1 LNFKVINKKST
12 LEVIVQQIKNQI
24 KKGILKPGEKL
35 PSERELANLLGVSRA
50 SVREAIQALAF
61 SGYLEVIQGK
71 GTYILEIATKYDE
84 IVKFFSGFN
93 NYSLDYLMEA
103 RIMLE
108 GEFARLAA
116 LNSNQKEIDEI
127 ERVFNEIAKSNDLN
141 SFVIKDLE
149 FHLTI
154 AKATHNPI
162 MHRLMKIIGELLYKE
177 TQKIIEISK
186 DTREK
191 TIEITRELVQAIKQ
205 RNANQARE
213 LMSKHISNVRVNLE
227 HNINLT
233 NDEHIDSFLL
243 HK

>member
-1 LNFKVINKKST
+1 MSFKTIKREST
-12 LEVIVQQIKNQI
+12 LEVIVQQIKDQI

-35 PSERELANLLGVSRA
+35 PSERKLADLLRVSRA
-50 SVREAIQALAF
+50 SIREAIQALAF

-71 GTYILEIATKYDE
+71 GTYILEIATQYDE
-84 IVKFFSGFN
+84 IVKFFSEFS

-116 LNSNQKEIDEI
+116 LNASQEEIYVI
-127 ERVFNEIAKSNDLN
+127 ERVFNEIVKSKDLN
-141 SFVIKDLE
+141 SFVVKDLK

-162 MHRLMKIIGELLYKE
+162 MNGIMKIIGEMLYKE

-186 DTREK
+186 DTRVN
-191 TIEITRELVQAIKQ
+191 TIETTRNLVQAIKQ
-205 RNANQARE
+205 RNAEQAKE
-213 LMSKHISNVRVNLE
+213 LMS
-227 HNINLT
+227 
-233 NDEHIDSFLL
+233 EHIRNIRASLES
-243 HK
+243 H

>member
-1 LNFKVINKKST
+1 MSFKTIKKEST

-35 PSERELANLLGVSRA
+35 PSERELASLLGVSRT
-50 SVREAIQALAF
+50 SVREAIKALSF

-71 GTYILEIATKYDE
+71 GTYILEIATQYDE
-84 IVKFFSGFN
+84 IVNFFSEFS

-116 LNSNQKEIDEI
+116 ANASQEEIDVI
-127 ERVFNEIAKSNDLN
+127 ERVFNEICN
-141 SFVIKDLE
+141 SKDTNTFFVKDLQ

-162 MHRLMKIIGELLYKE
+162 MNGLMKIIVEMLYKE
-177 TQKIIEISK
+177 TQKIIEISE
-186 DTREK
+186 DTREN
-191 TIEITRELVQAIKQ
+191 TIETTRDLVQAIKQ
-205 RNANQARE
+205 RNAEKAKE
-213 LMSKHISNVRVNLE
+213 LMS
-227 HNINLT
+227 
-233 NDEHIDSFLL
+233 EHIRNIKESLKD
-243 HK
+243 

>member
-1 LNFKVINKKST
+1 MNFKVINKKST
-12 LEVIVQQIKNQI
+12 LETIIQQIKNQI

-35 PSERELANLLGVSRA
+35 PSERKLADQLGVSRA

-71 GTYILEIATKYDE
+71 GTYILEMATQYDE
-84 IVKFFSGFN
+84 IVNFFSEFS

-116 LNSNQKEIDEI
+116 LNANQEEIDLV
-127 ERVFNEIAKSNDLN
+127 ERIFNEIASSKDLN
-141 SFVIKDLE
+141 SFVVKDLE

-162 MHRLMKIIGELLYKE
+162 MNGLMKIIGEMLYKE
-177 TQKIIEISK
+177 TRKIIEISG
-186 DTREK
+186 DTRK
-191 TIEITRELVQAIKQ
+191 NTIETTRNLVQAIKQ
-205 RNANQARE
+205 RNAEKAKE
-213 LMSKHISNVRVNLE
+213 LMS
-227 HNINLT
+227 
-233 NDEHIDSFLL
+233 EHIRNIRASLE
-243 HK
+243 

>member
-1 LNFKVINKKST
+1 MNFKVINKKST
-12 LEVIVQQIKNQI
+12 LEIIIQQIKNQI

-35 PSERELANLLGVSRA
+35 PSERKLADQLGVSRA

-71 GTYILEIATKYDE
+71 GTYILEMATQYDE
-84 IVKFFSGFN
+84 IVNFFSEFS

-116 LNSNQKEIDEI
+116 LNASQEEIDVI
-127 ERVFNEIAKSNDLN
+127 ERVFNEIASSKVLN
-141 SFVIKDLE
+141 TFFVKDLE

-162 MHRLMKIIGELLYKE
+162 MNGLMKIIGEMLYKE
-177 TQKIIEISK
+177 THKIIEISK
-186 DTREK
+186 DTRENTIK
-191 TIEITRELVQAIKQ
+191 TTRNLVQAIKQ
-205 RNANQARE
+205 RNAEKAKE
-213 LMSKHISNVRVNLE
+213 LMS
-227 HNINLT
+227 
-233 NDEHIDSFLL
+233 EHIRNIRASLE
-243 HK
+243 

>member
-12 LEVIVQQIKNQI
+12 LETIIQQIKNQI

-35 PSERELANLLGVSRA
+35 PSERKLADQLGVSRA

-71 GTYILEIATKYDE
+71 GTYILEMATQYDE
-84 IVKFFSGFN
+84 IVNFFSEFS

-116 LNSNQKEIDEI
+116 LNASQEEINVI
-127 ERVFNEIAKSNDLN
+127 EKIFNEIAKSKDLN
-141 SFVIKDLE
+141 SFVVKDLE

-154 AKATHNPI
+154 AKATHNPF
-162 MHRLMKIIGELLYKE
+162 MDGLMKIIGEMLYKE
-177 TQKIIEISK
+177 TEKIIEMSN
-186 DTREK
+186 DTRVN
-191 TIEITRELVQAIKQ
+191 TIETTRNLVQAIKQ
-205 RNANQARE
+205 RDAEQAKE
-213 LMSKHISNVRVNLE
+213 WMSKHIRNIKVSLE
-227 HNINLT
+227 
-233 NDEHIDSFLL
+233 
-243 HK
+243 

>member
-1 LNFKVINKKST
+1 MSFKTIKKEST

-35 PSERELANLLGVSRA
+35 PSERELASLLGISRA
-50 SVREAIQALAF
+50 SVREAIKALSF

-71 GTYILEIATKYDE
+71 GTYVLEIATQYDE
-84 IVKFFSGFN
+84 IVNFFSEFS

-116 LNSNQKEIDEI
+116 ANASQKEIDVI
-127 ERVFNEIAKSNDLN
+127 ERVFNEICN
-141 SFVIKDLE
+141 SKDTNTFFVKDLQ

-162 MHRLMKIIGELLYKE
+162 MNGLMKIIVEMLYKE
-177 TQKIIEISK
+177 TQKIIKISE
-186 DTREK
+186 DTREN
-191 TIEITRELVQAIKQ
+191 TIETTRNLVQAIKQ
-205 RNANQARE
+205 RDAEKAKE
-213 LMSKHISNVRVNLE
+213 LMS
-227 HNINLT
+227 
-233 NDEHIDSFLL
+233 EHIRNIRVSLE
-243 HK
+243 

>member
-1 LNFKVINKKST
+1 MSFEIIKKEST

-35 PSERELANLLGVSRA
+35 PSERELASLLGISRA
-50 SVREAIQALAF
+50 SVREAIKALSF

-71 GTYILEIATKYDE
+71 GTYVLEIATQYDE
-84 IVKFFSGFN
+84 IVNFFSEFS

-116 LNSNQKEIDEI
+116 ANASQEEIDVI
-127 ERVFNEIAKSNDLN
+127 ERVFNEICN
-141 SFVIKDLE
+141 SKDTNTFFVKDLQ

-162 MHRLMKIIGELLYKE
+162 MNGLMKIIVEMLYKE
-177 TQKIIEISK
+177 TQKIIEISE
-186 DTREK
+186 DTREN
-191 TIEITRELVQAIKQ
+191 TIETTKDLVKAIKQ
-205 RNANQARE
+205 RDAEKAKE
-213 LMSKHISNVRVNLE
+213 LMSKHIRNIRVSLE
-227 HNINLT
+227 
-233 NDEHIDSFLL
+233 
-243 HK
+243 

>member
-1 LNFKVINKKST
+1 MNKKST
-12 LEVIVQQIKNQI
+12 LEVIVQQIKGQI

-35 PSERELANLLGVSRA
+35 PSERKLSDLLGVSRA

-84 IVKFFSGFN
+84 IVNFFSGFS

-116 LNSNQKEIDEI
+116 LNAKQEEVEVMEKI
-127 ERVFNEIAKSNDLN
+127 FNEICN
-141 SFVIKDLE
+141 SKDINTFFVKDLE

-154 AKATHNPI
+154 AKATHNPF
-162 MHRLMKIIGELLYKE
+162 MYGLMKIIGEMLYKE
-177 TQKIIEISK
+177 TQRIIGRSR
-186 DTREK
+186 DTKEN
-191 TIEITRELVQAIKQ
+191 TIENTRNLVQAIKQ
-205 RNANQARE
+205 RDAEKAKE
-213 LMSKHISNVRVNLE
+213 LMG
-227 HNINLT
+227 
-233 NDEHIDSFLL
+233 EHIRDVKVSLIR
-243 HK
+243 

>member
-1 LNFKVINKKST
+1 MSFKTIKKEST

-35 PSERELANLLGVSRA
+35 PSERELASLLGVSRT
-50 SVREAIQALAF
+50 SVREAIKALSF

-71 GTYILEIATKYDE
+71 GTYILEIATQYDE
-84 IVKFFSGFN
+84 IVNFFSEFS

-116 LNSNQKEIDEI
+116 ANASQEEIDVI
-127 ERVFNEIAKSNDLN
+127 ERVFNEICN
-141 SFVIKDLE
+141 SKDTNTFFVKDLQ

-162 MHRLMKIIGELLYKE
+162 MNGLMKIIVEMLYKE
-177 TQKIIEISK
+177 TQKIIKISE
-186 DTREK
+186 DTREN
-191 TIEITRELVQAIKQ
+191 TIETTRDLVQAIKQ
-205 RNANQARE
+205 RDAEKAKE
-213 LMSKHISNVRVNLE
+213 LMS
-227 HNINLT
+227 
-233 NDEHIDSFLL
+233 EHIRNIRVSLE
-243 HK
+243 

>member
-1 LNFKVINKKST
+1 MSFKTIKREST
-12 LEVIVQQIKNQI
+12 LEVIVQQIKDQI

-35 PSERELANLLGVSRA
+35 PSERKLADLLGVSRA

-71 GTYILEIATKYDE
+71 GTYILEMAAKYDE
-84 IVKFFSGFN
+84 IVKFFSEFS

-116 LNSNQKEIDEI
+116 LNASQEEIDII
-127 ERVFNEIAKSNDLN
+127 ERIFNEIAKSKDLN
-141 SFVIKDLE
+141 SFVVKDLE

-154 AKATHNPI
+154 AKATHNPF
-162 MHRLMKIIGELLYKE
+162 MNGLMKIIGEMLYKE

-186 DTREK
+186 DTRVN
-191 TIEITRELVQAIKQ
+191 TIETTGNLVQAIKQ
-205 RNANQARE
+205 RNAKQAKE
-213 LMSKHISNVRVNLE
+213 WMSKHIRNIRASLE
-227 HNINLT
+227 
-233 NDEHIDSFLL
+233 
-243 HK
+243 

>member
-1 LNFKVINKKST
+1 MNFKVINKKST
-12 LEVIVQQIKNQI
+12 LEIIIQQIKNQI

-35 PSERELANLLGVSRA
+35 PSERKLANQLGVSRA

-71 GTYILEIATKYDE
+71 GTYILEMATQYDE
-84 IVKFFSGFN
+84 IVNFFSEFS

-116 LNSNQKEIDEI
+116 LNANQEEIDLV
-127 ERVFNEIAKSNDLN
+127 ERIFNEIASSKDLN
-141 SFVIKDLE
+141 SFVVKDLE

-162 MHRLMKIIGELLYKE
+162 MNGLMKIIGEMLYKE
-177 TQKIIEISK
+177 TRKIIEISR
-186 DTREK
+186 DTRK
-191 TIEITRELVQAIKQ
+191 NTIETTRNLVQAIKQ
-205 RNANQARE
+205 RNAEKAKE
-213 LMSKHISNVRVNLE
+213 LMS
-227 HNINLT
+227 
-233 NDEHIDSFLL
+233 EHIRNIRASLE
-243 HK
+243 